1 MSQGRSAL
9 TQLCH
14 SGHSTGS
21 GTGREWR
28 CLAPMRPEGAE
39 GEDEEE
45 IEDGAEGGAEGI
57 CEEII
62 NAEDAT
68 LEYGLRTLDCLGK

>member
-1 MSQGRSAL
+1 MVVNMSQGRSAL

-39 GEDEEE
+39 GEEEQE
-45 IEDGAEGGAEGI
+45 V
-57 CEEII
+57 
-62 NAEDAT
+62 EDAAGGWADGIGREVIYVEAT
-68 LEYGLRTLDCLGK
+68 DKR

>member
-1 MSQGRSAL
+1 M
-9 TQLCH
+9 
-14 SGHSTGS
+14 
-21 GTGREWR
+21 
-28 CLAPMRPEGAE
+28 E

-62 NAEDAT
+62 NVEDAT
-68 LEYGLRTLDCLGK
+68 LEYGLRTLDCLGKEETC